1 MFSFFRKPKR
11 VLDERLFGKW
21 RLITTTAID
30 TAEDT
35 VSEFT
40 PDGRLIYSITEG
52 GNTGIMN
59 LIYRTENGY
68 ILSNQPSHPRED
80 RTKYDFTEDGALIL
94 DYGGERT
101 TFSRIQK

>member
-1 MFSFFRKPKR
+1 MFSIFRKPK
-11 VLDERLFGKW
+11 VALDGRLFGKW
-21 RLITTTAID
+21 RLTTTTAID

-52 GNTGIMN
+52 GKTGIMN
-59 LIYRTENGY
+59 LVYRTENGH
-68 ILSNQPSHPRED
+68 IISNQPSHPRED
-80 RTKYDFTEDGALIL
+80 RTKYAFAEDGTLIL

>member
-1 MFSFFRKPKR
+1 MFGFFRKPK
-11 VLDERLFGKW
+11 VIHDGRLFGKG
-21 RLITTTAID
+21 RLTTTTAVD

-52 GNTGIMN
+52 GKTGIMN
-59 LIYRTENGY
+59 LVYRTEDGY
-68 ILSNQPSHPRED
+68 IISNQPSHPRED
-80 RTKYDFTEDGALIL
+80 RTKYDFAEDGALIL
-94 DYGGERT
+94 DYGGYRT